1 MIHVNCDPSRPT
13 FRNLDIIDSIPENFL
28 TLHVPVVKMWFFFAW
43 IFLSPQQLMD
53 RCLAWTFCYLFNSL
67 AIFFCVK

>member
-28 TLHVPVVKMWFFFAW
+28 TLHVPVVKMWFF
-43 IFLSPQQLMD
+43 SPGFSYPL
-53 RCLAWTFCYLFNSL
+53 NN
-67 AIFFCVK
+67 